1 MIDAL
6 IVCLLYKPMEPVL
19 QSGVASVVRFSFGN
33 IMCAK
38 KIRSADCP
46 NVLNDQV
53 FPSVDLFSTV
63 MAQAYSKMT
72 EPRFIWLKL

>member
-1 MIDAL
+1 MHSSC
-6 IVCLLYKPMEPVL
+6 VCYTSLWSQCYNLGLLQL
-19 QSGVASVVRFSFGN
+19 VRFSFGN

-63 MAQAYSKMT
+63 MAQTYSKMT